1 MQTGVT
7 IRKAVESDASGIL
20 GCLRTAFEPYRA
32 SYTPTAFTDTVLTPE
47 TLRRRLKQMSIFVAV
62 SADDRIVGTV
72 ACAVID
78 ASEGHLR
85 GMAVLPEWH
94 GRGIAQKLLQS
105 AEAELDGSGCSR
117 ITLDTTEPLHRAT
130 RFYEKHGYV
139 ASGKTMDF
147 FGMPLHQYV
156 KESP

>member
-32 SYTPTAFTDTVLTPE
+32 SYTAAAFTDTVLTPE

-105 AEAELDGSGCSR
+105 AEAELDDGGCSR